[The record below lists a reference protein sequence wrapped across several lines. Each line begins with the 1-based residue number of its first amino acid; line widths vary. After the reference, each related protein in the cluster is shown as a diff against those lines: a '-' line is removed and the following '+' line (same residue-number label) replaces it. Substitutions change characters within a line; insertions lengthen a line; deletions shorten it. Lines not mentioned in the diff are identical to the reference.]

1 MTGFLDAVRESSAV
15 SRRSFVKAGAAV
27 TTALAATGMAG
38 CANKVEMADTGDE
51 APEASANTSET
62 DYGRNLTEGTW
73 VSAACWHNC
82 GGRCM
87 NKVLVNDGVVIR
99 QKSDDTHE
107 DSADYPQ
114 QRGCVRGRSQRMQ
127 VFGADRLKYPMKRK
141 SWSPEEP
148 HGELRGK
155 DEWERISWDEAF
167 KYVGDQLKRAY
178 ETYGPRSV
186 LAHSG
191 SYVSYNAMRPLLAM
205 GGYVGITDTTSMGTY
220 NLDTTKLGLPS
231 KDGGAASANDRYDML
246 NADTIVLQGCNPAWA
261 SAGSTCLNFL
271 NAKAAGVQFVM
282 IAPSYNAT
290 AQLLNARWIPLR
302 AGTDTAFMIAVAYEM
317 IKLDEERGGIV
328 DWDFLAT
335 YCVGFD
341 AETMP
346 ADAATNENFK
356 DYILGAYDGT
366 PKTAE
371 WASEICGT
379 PVEDIRWY
387 AEAIGKEHK
396 VMLLHSYSFARCHD
410 SEDVPQMFMT
420 LGAMGG
426 HFGKSGHACGTA
438 YYAQAGN
445 GGPSLVAAGMAAV
458 PPIDNGVD
466 DLVPGPIL
474 WKSVLEKKYPFVGNI
489 CAVTQPREERD
500 LDIHVIFWEHSAR
513 LQTTPDLMRGIEAH
527 RSVDFVFCNAQF
539 LTTQAKY
546 SDIVLPVTTEWE
558 RPGRF
563 GQLSN
568 RETLLIYSQVTEP
581 LFEAKTDQEIG
592 RGIAEACGLNPDE
605 VYPLSEK
612 QQFMNEILG
621 ATVTE
626 GAEPAPLVTVTAE
639 DLAAWGC
646 EGEPQEGKVAL
657 AEFLER
663 GSYQVERSAGDDH
676 GFIAYADFVADP
688 AANPLPSNSGKFEI
702 YCQWKKDTLDSLGFS
717 DNFKPYPSYHPA
729 VEGWETRS
737 EEYPYLVY
745 NPHYYRRSH
754 SVYDN
759 VTWLREAWP
768 NPVFISA
775 QDAADKG
782 IQTGDDVVVYN
793 AYGKIVRTASVL
805 QTLMPGMVG
814 LPHGAWVD
822 LDESEEYDLAGADNM
837 LCGPTVSGMAVSGY
851 NNYNCN
857 FEKYTGEALMPDC
870 ELPQRVIEL

>member
-1 MTGFLDAVRESSAV
+1 MTSFLDKVRASSEV
-15 SRRSFVKAGAAV
+15 SRRSFVKASAAASAV
-27 TTALAATGMAG
+27 LAAGAMAG
-38 CANKVEMADTGDE
+38 CANKVEMADTG
-51 APEASANTSET
+51 ASAGNENTSET
-62 DYGRNLTEGTW
+62 DYGRDLTEGTW

-87 NKVLVNDGVVIR
+87 NKVLVQDGVVVR

-141 SWSPEEP
+141 SWSPDNP
-148 HGELRGK
+148 NGHLRGK

-167 KYVGDQLKRAY
+167 KYVGDQLRRAY
-178 ETYGPRSV
+178 DTYGPRSV

-191 SYVSYNAMRPLLAM
+191 SYVSYNAMRPLLAL
-205 GGYVGITDTTSMGTY
+205 GGYVSITDTTSMGTY

-246 NADTIVLQGCNPAWA
+246 NAETIVLQGCNPAWA

-271 NAKAAGVQFVM
+271 NAKAAGVSFVV

-317 IKLDEERGGIV
+317 IKLDEELGNIV
-328 DWDFLAT
+328 DWDFLNT

-341 AETMP
+341 ADHMP
-346 ADAATNENFK
+346 ADATTDENFK
-356 DYILGAYDGT
+356 DYLLGVYDGT

-387 AEAIGKEHK
+387 AEAVGKEHK

-445 GGPSLVAAGMAAV
+445 GGPALVASGMANV
-458 PPIDNGVD
+458 PPIENGVD
-466 DLVPGPIL
+466 DLVVGPIL
-474 WKSVLEKKYPFVGNI
+474 WKSMLEKKYPFVGNI
-489 CAVTQPREERD
+489 CGVTQPREERD
-500 LDIHVIFWEHSAR
+500 LDIHVIFWEHTAR
-513 LQTTPDLMRGIEAH
+513 LQTTPDILRGIEAH
-527 RSVDFVFCNAQF
+527 RAVDFVFCNAQF

-568 RETLLIYSQVTEP
+568 RETLLIYSQVIEP

-621 ATVTE
+621 ATVTD
-626 GAEPAPLVTVTAE
+626 GAEMVPLVTVTAD
-639 DLAAWGC
+639 DLAAWEC
-646 EGEPQEGKVAL
+646 EGEPQEGKVSL
-657 AEFLER
+657 AEFMER
-663 GSYQVERSAGDDH
+663 GSYQVERSAGDEH
-676 GFIAYADFVADP
+676 SFIAYADFVADP
-688 AANPLPSNSGKFEI
+688 VANPLPSNSGKFEI

-737 EEYPYLVY
+737 DEYPYVAY

-775 QDAADKG
+775 KDAADKG
-782 IQTGDDVVVYN
+782 IQTGDDVVIYN

-814 LPHGAWVD
+814 IPHGAWVN
-822 LDESEEYDLAGADNM
+822 LDENEEYDLGGADNV
-837 LCGPTVSGMAVSGY
+837 LCGPSVSGMGVSGY

-857 FEKYTGEALMPDC
+857 FEKYTGEALVPDC
-870 ELPQRVIEL
+870 EQPQRIIEL